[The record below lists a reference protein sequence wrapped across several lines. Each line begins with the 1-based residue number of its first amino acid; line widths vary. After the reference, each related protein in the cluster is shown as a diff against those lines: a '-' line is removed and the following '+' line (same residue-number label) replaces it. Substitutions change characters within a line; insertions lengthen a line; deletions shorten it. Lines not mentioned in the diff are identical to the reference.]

1 MPNEVTVKV
10 TADTKN
16 ATSNL
21 GKFTGKVK
29 SAMPAISAISGGLA
43 LGAAAAV
50 KLGDEMKM
58 ASRTIAAGT
67 GASGT
72 DLTDLEKS
80 FTNVFK
86 NVPNDSA
93 EVAQAIADL
102 NTEFGLTGTELETTA
117 TQMLN
122 ASRVMGVDLGSS
134 IKTVADG
141 MQIFGVD
148 ASEMGSTMDA
158 LAAASQ
164 ATGVPIGQLASQ
176 VQTFGPVLK
185 NAGFSMDEAT
195 AFFGSLEQNG
205 IDVTRVMP
213 GINAAMRKLSEEG
226 VVDLKGAMEDQMVA
240 IKGATT
246 DAQALNIATDAFGA
260 EGAQR
265 MTVAIRNGNLDLG
278 ALLETMEGGEGTI
291 NNLAAT
297 TETTA
302 DKFAKMKNNVKA
314 NLAPVGEFA
323 GAIGP
328 MVVMLPALI
337 SGISGVSAV
346 MGALNL
352 SMGPVLIAIVAIA
365 AAIGLGILIW
375 KNWDTIVETF
385 WNTVETLKETWDV
398 VWNKIKSV
406 FDTVVGALSRVF
418 NSKLGWLLPGGALLK
433 AFILIKDNWRSMWDG
448 MKDIITRVVGSIKG
462 AINSIIDTINAVLE
476 GFNKIKIEIPS
487 WSPVMG
493 GKTLGFNVPLIP
505 RLAKG
510 GIVTGPTLAMLGE
523 SGSEAVIPLNKAGG
537 GMGGINVTIVG
548 DVYGFDDFEDKV
560 SEAVRDGARRGG
572 FQGIL
577 NTA

>member
-1 MPNEVTVKV
+1 MANTVTVEVK
-10 TADTKN
+10 ADTTK
-16 ATSNL
+16 AQSNI
-21 GKFTGKVK
+21 GKFGAKVK
-29 SAMPAISAISGGLA
+29 GAMPAITAVSAVTT
-43 LGAAAAV
+43 GAAMAAV
-50 KLGDEMKM
+50 KLGDEFKI
-58 ASRTIAAGT
+58 AERLIAAGT

-72 DLTDLEKS
+72 DLKALQKS
-80 FTNVFK
+80 FQNVFK
-86 NVPNDSA
+86 DVPNDSA

-102 NTEFGLTGTELETTA
+102 NTEFGLTGEELETA
-117 TQMLN
+117 TKQMLN
-122 ASRVMGVDLGSS
+122 ASTAMGVDLGSS

-148 ASEMGSTMDA
+148 ASEMGTVMDS

-164 ATGVPIGQLASQ
+164 ATGVPLADLASK

-185 NAGFSMDEAT
+185 NAGFSMEEAT

-213 GINAAMRKLSEEG
+213 GINAAMRKLSEQG
-226 VVDLKGAMEDQMVA
+226 VTDLKGAMEEQMVA

-246 DAQALNIATDAFGA
+246 DSEALNLATKAFGA

-265 MTVAIRNGNLDLG
+265 MSLAIRNGNLDLG
-278 ALLETMEGGEGTI
+278 ALLETMDGSEGTI
-291 NNLAAT
+291 NNLAEST
-297 TETTA
+297 QTTA
-302 DKFAKMKNNVKA
+302 DKFDIMKNNVKS
-314 NLAPVGEFA
+314 NLAPIGEMA
-323 GAIGP
+323 GSMGP
-328 MVVMLPALI
+328 LLVMIPGMATAV
-337 SGISGVSAV
+337 SGLSGV
-346 MGALNL
+346 MGMLNL

-365 AAIGLGILIW
+365 AAIALGILVW

-385 WNTVETLKETWDV
+385 QKTIEKLKEVWDV
-398 VWNKIKSV
+398 VWNSIKSV
-406 FDTVVGALSRVF
+406 FDTVMGAIWRVY

-448 MKDIITRVVGSIKG
+448 MKDIINVAVGVIKG
-462 AINSIIDTINAVLE
+462 AINTIIDTINGVLE
-476 GFNKIKIEIPS
+476 GFNDIKIEIPS
-487 WSPVMG
+487 YVPIMG

-510 GIVTGPTLAMLGE
+510 GIVTSPTLAMIGE
-523 SGSEAVIPLNKAGG
+523 SGAEAVVPLGKGG
-537 GMGGINVTIVG
+537 VGGFNVTITG

-560 SEAVRDGARRGG
+560 AEAVRDGARRGG